1 MKRYEEYKST
11 GISELGKI
19 PTHWDLK
26 RLYGIGTTFYKGCG
40 ITKLEINSKGGT
52 QCLRYAD
59 IYTKFQISFS
69 QTSCYTDVKII
80 ATPVWAK
87 YGDIFFAGT
96 GEKVEEIG
104 KNIVYLGTE
113 PLLVGGDIIG
123 MRHQQNA
130 KYLSYLLS
138 SHPIQLQKSKGK
150 SKLKVVHITANEL
163 KNIYLPLPPSLEQE
177 AIVDFLDKKI
187 LKINSYVAER
197 ERVMRS

>member
-11 GISELGKI
+11 GILELDKI
-19 PTHWDLK
+19 PAHWNLK
-26 RLYGIGTTFYKGCG
+26 RLYGIGTTFYKGNG
-40 ITKLEINSKGGT
+40 ITKLDINNKGGT

-59 IYTKFQISFS
+59 IYTKFQISFFR
-69 QTSCYTDVKII
+69 TSCYTDANII

-104 KNIVYLGTE
+104 KSIVYLGTE

-130 KYLSYLLS
+130 KYLSYLLT
-138 SHPIQLQKSKGK
+138 SHPIQLQKSRGK

-163 KNIYLPLPPSLEQE
+163 KNIYLPLPPILEQE
-177 AIVDFLDKKI
+177 AIVTFLDSKI
-187 LKINSYVAER
+187 SKIDTYVAER
-197 ERVMRS
+197 ERVTHA